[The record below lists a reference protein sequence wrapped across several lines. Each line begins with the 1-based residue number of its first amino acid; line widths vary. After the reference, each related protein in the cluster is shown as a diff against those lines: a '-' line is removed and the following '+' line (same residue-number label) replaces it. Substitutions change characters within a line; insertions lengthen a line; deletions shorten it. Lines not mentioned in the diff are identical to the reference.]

1 MTVCFCCLNII
12 EVDQMVLHNSH
23 EVYHRDCFENLT
35 NIKNKRKL
43 SESDLIDV
51 SDCLV
56 IDTSKDII
64 NINYKKDVDYDKPIG
79 KFIDLI
85 SDKNIYYNDKKYD
98 TIIKNILLEPDYAS
112 DIAGN
117 LVKIDKNYVISN

>member
-23 EVYHRDCFENLT
+23 EVYHRDCFENLI
-35 NIKNKRKL
+35 NLKNKKKL
-43 SESDLIDV
+43 FKTDLIDV

-56 IDTSKDII
+56 IDTSQDII

-79 KFIDLI
+79 KFIDLT
-85 SDKNIYYNDKKYD
+85 SDKKILELYYNNKKYD
-98 TIIKNILLEPDYAS
+98 TIIKDIFKEPNFS
-112 DIAGN
+112 
-117 LVKIDKNYVISN
+117 KIDKDYVILN

>member
-23 EVYHRDCFENLT
+23 EVYHRDCFENLI
-35 NIKNKRKL
+35 NLKNKKKL
-43 SESDLIDV
+43 FKTDLIDV

-56 IDTSKDII
+56 IDTSQDII

-79 KFIDLI
+79 KFIDLT
-85 SDKNIYYNDKKYD
+85 SDKKILELYYNNKKYD
-98 TIIKNILLEPDYAS
+98 TIIKDIFKEPNFS
-112 DIAGN
+112 
-117 LVKIDKNYVISN
+117 KIDKDYVILK